1 MLGVLDLFKQQF
13 YLCILVR
20 YVLCHF
26 LIRLFQICE
35 SIPGLRCPLLL
46 LAVLLLLQI
55 SQQLLVFL
63 CIFKGYVQLCGEAD
77 DLLLIVCLRAGHLQK
92 VLLTQ
97 LHSLFGQALSHCTLV
112 MPVFLGHRFVQLDDN
127 LRALLELAGQILD
140 DFRFAENFTLELV
153 FIQIA
158 PLQQLLID
166 LPLSG
171 QVIQVFEIF

>member
-1 MLGVLDLFKQQF
+1 M
-13 YLCILVR
+13 
-20 YVLCHF
+20 
-26 LIRLFQICE
+26 
-35 SIPGLRCPLLL
+35 
-46 LAVLLLLQI
+46 
-55 SQQLLVFL
+55 LVFL
-63 CIFKGYVQLCGEAD
+63 
-77 DLLLIVCLRAGHLQK
+77 R
-92 VLLTQ
+92 
-97 LHSLFGQALSHCTLV
+97 
-112 MPVFLGHRFVQLDDN
+112 HRVVQLDDD